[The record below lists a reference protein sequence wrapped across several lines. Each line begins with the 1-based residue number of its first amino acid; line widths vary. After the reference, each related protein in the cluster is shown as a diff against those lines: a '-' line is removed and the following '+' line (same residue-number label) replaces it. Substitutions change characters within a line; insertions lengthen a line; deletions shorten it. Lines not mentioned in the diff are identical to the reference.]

1 MGDGGV
7 DEREELSL
15 SLRGVVEDLLGNV
28 NEAEH
33 NSVLL
38 AIIRL
43 DVTLL
48 DLDEFEL
55 WNILFINILHA
66 WQVLHDDVNVLA
78 LRNHLG

>member
-1 MGDGGV
+1 MGDSGV
-7 DEREELSL
+7 DEGEKFSL
-15 SLRGVVEDLLGNV
+15 CLGCVVKDLLGNV

-43 DVTLL
+43 DIALL
-48 DLDEFEL
+48 DLDELEFR
-55 WNILFINILHA
+55 NILFINILHA
-66 WQVLHDDVNVLA
+66 WQVLDNDVNVLA